1 MYFALDLDRPENDTA
16 SGGDVTRRNPWKAFI
31 RTLLQ
36 KGNAFTEI
44 IICRILAK

>member
-1 MYFALDLDRPENDTA
+1 MYFASDLDRPENDTA

-31 RTLLQ
+31 RNLLE

-44 IICRILAK
+44 IILGK